1 MREGNFVPV
10 RFAVPGLD
18 GRLASLI
25 QNTLAGKDDNGSPVN
40 RAAIPGELC
49 AFLRTINRAVTLV
62 HPLSEADSLLLE
74 KEKAQFL
81 KINAA
86 AVRTKRFVMRNS
98 ALLLVILAA
107 VAAVSLIIFTV
118 VKTRSE
124 LPTTAGMDPVQVIE
138 RYYNAF
144 GELDHQMMEA
154 CVTNGAGKNDISAV
168 INFYVLSKNRQAY
181 DARSA
186 PLVMGP
192 RQWRE
197 SGGGPLIAPLF
208 GAADLRIE
216 WLSGSET
223 TAEEVRYLAEYT
235 FWVPAQAV
243 EEGAVAEDDDPTR
256 SVAYQRRDLLT
267 LIRKKGNWRITEIQ
281 RMAEK

>member
-25 QNTLAGKDDNGSPVN
+25 QNTLTGKDDNGSPVN

-98 ALLLVILAA
+98 TLLLVILAA
-107 VAAVSLIIFTV
+107 VAAVSLLAFTV
-118 VKTRSE
+118 AKTMSE

-144 GELDHQMMEA
+144 GDLDHQMMEA
-154 CVTNGAGKNDISAV
+154 CVTGGTGKNDISAV
-168 INFYVLSKNRQAY
+168 INFYALSKNRQAY

-192 RQWRE
+192 RQWQE

-216 WLSGSET
+216 WLSGNE
-223 TAEEVRYLAEYT
+223 TAEAVRYLAEYT
-235 FWVPAQAV
+235 FWVPARAV
-243 EEGAVAEDDDPTR
+243 AEGNAAEDDDITL
-256 SVAYQRRDLLT
+256 SVSYHRRDLLT
-267 LIRKKGNWRITEIQ
+267 LARKKGNWRITEIQ
-281 RMAEK
+281 R